1 MWAFDGLKYF
11 KVFLYEL
18 SQIHTWKKQ
27 SMVVLECFLTE
38 FGKLQFTDYICY
50 NNDIRTTRIVKLT
63 VKLDSQLFHK
73 TFSITDL
80 ITWSHWILK

>member
-1 MWAFDGLKYF
+1 
-11 KVFLYEL
+11 
-18 SQIHTWKKQ
+18 
-27 SMVVLECFLTE
+27 MVVLECFLTE

-80 ITWSHWILK
+80 IT

>member
-1 MWAFDGLKYF
+1 MNFHRY
-11 KVFLYEL
+11 
-18 SQIHTWKKQ
+18 IHDKNKAWLFQ
-27 SMVVLECFLTE
+27 NVLE

-50 NNDIRTTRIVKLT
+50 NNDIRTIRIVKLT

-80 ITWSHWILK
+80 IT